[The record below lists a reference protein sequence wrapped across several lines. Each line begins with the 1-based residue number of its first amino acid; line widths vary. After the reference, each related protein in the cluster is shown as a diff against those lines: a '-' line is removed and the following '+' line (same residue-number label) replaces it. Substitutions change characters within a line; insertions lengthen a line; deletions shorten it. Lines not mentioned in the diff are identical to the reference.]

1 MGLLKKYTPW
11 EQEYRRVWQQEEK
24 YLNQYAEKKS
34 GALRVKLEEM
44 APEKLV
50 ETLHG
55 AFVKAFALVFEKGT
69 ETILKAGGVEKKR
82 EEFLLH
88 AYAAELRENKKHL
101 RAFSRTAG
109 KAGRGN
115 VLLSGAAG
123 IGMGA
128 FGVMLPDV
136 PLFTALLLKSVYE
149 TGECYGYCA
158 EEEQLYALRLI
169 EAALSEGED
178 LRKRN
183 ASLDRYAQ
191 TGTWQEGAAMKAQ
204 LEAAARKLSEAVLYA
219 KVLQNI
225 PLVGAV
231 GGAGDA
237 VVLRRVQRYAA
248 IKYEKR
254 FLIERKRERMKP

>member
-1 MGLLKKYTPW
+1 M
-11 EQEYRRVWQQEEK
+11 
-24 YLNQYAEKKS
+24 
-34 GALRVKLEEM
+34 
-44 APEKLV
+44 

-136 PLFTALLLKSVYE
+136 PLFTALLLKSIYE
-149 TGECYGYCA
+149 TAESYGFHA
-158 EEEQLYALRLI
+158 EKEQLYVLRLVD
-169 EAALSEGED
+169 AALSYGEE
-178 LRKRN
+178 LRRKS
-183 ASLDRYAQ
+183 AVLDRYAQ
-191 TGTWQEGAAMKAQ
+191 TGFWPDGPKPAGEKA
-204 LEAAARKLSEAVLYA
+204 AAARALSEAALYA
-219 KVLQNI
+219 KVVQNV
-225 PLVGAV
+225 PLIGAA
-231 GGAGDA
+231 GGAANA
-237 VVLRRVQRYAA
+237 VIAERVRKFAD
-248 IKYEKR
+248 IKYRKR
-254 FLIERKRERMKP
+254 FLIRRKLGTEF

>member
-1 MGLLKKYTPW
+1 MGLLKKCSPW
-11 EQEYRRVWQQEEK
+11 EREYRRVWQQEEK
-24 YLNQYAEKKS
+24 YLNQYEEKES
-34 GALRVKLEEM
+34 GALRAKLEEM

-69 ETILKAGGVEKKR
+69 EAILKAGGVEKKR
-82 EEFLLH
+82 EQFLLH
-88 AYAAELRENKKHL
+88 AYAAELREDKKHL

-149 TGECYGYCA
+149 TAESYGFHA
-158 EEEQLYALRLI
+158 EREQLYVLRLI
-169 EAALSEGED
+169 DAALSYGEE
-178 LRKRN
+178 LRHKS
-183 ASLDRYAQ
+183 ALLDRYAQ
-191 TGTWQEGAAMKAQ
+191 TGFWPDAPTLEGEKA
-204 LEAAARKLSEAVLYA
+204 AAARSLSEAALYA
-219 KVLQNI
+219 KVVQNI
-225 PLVGAV
+225 PLIGAA
-231 GGAGDA
+231 GGAANA
-237 VVLRRVQRYAA
+237 VILERVRKFAD
-248 IKYEKR
+248 IKYRKR
-254 FLIERKRERMKP
+254 FLIRRKTGAEF